1 MVTAH
6 SSIGSYNKICA
17 LNVCVYWGHT
27 QHLFSMPFDCHKIM
41 LQYVKVIDTLQFR
54 FMLQTWVEKVH
65 RTQTGVYRVPNMH
78 SDRNAKE
85 PGSMAWQSEH
95 ILICS
100 DDHIVTVLLVFNI
113 DMCLCEVWCVGC
125 LCVGRS
131 GWEKHDW
138 CMCEGCLCT

>member
-1 MVTAH
+1 
-6 SSIGSYNKICA
+6 
-17 LNVCVYWGHT
+17 
-27 QHLFSMPFDCHKIM
+27 M

-100 DDHIVTVLLVFNI
+100 DDHIVTKTPLPSVLLKQ
-113 DMCLCEVWCVGC
+113 CV
-125 LCVGRS
+125 
-131 GWEKHDW
+131 DW
-138 CMCEGCLCT
+138 LDLFMA